1 MIRQAAMRLHRLK
14 TGLVLGGLVLAALS
28 LPTGAANAR
37 VFVSVGVPIYG
48 PGPWYYGP
56 PPVVYAPPPAY
67 YYPPPAYYPPQPV
80 VVAPQPAPPPTIS
93 PQAQTWYYCD
103 NPQGYYPY
111 VSACNSGWRQ
121 VPAQQH

>member
-1 MIRQAAMRLHRLK
+1 
-14 TGLVLGGLVLAALS
+14 
-28 LPTGAANAR
+28 
-37 VFVSVGVPIYG
+37 
-48 PGPWYYGP
+48 
-56 PPVVYAPPPAY
+56 VVYAPPPAY

-80 VVAPQPAPPPTIS
+80 VVAPQPAPPTIS

-111 VSACNSGWRQ
+111 VSSCYSGWRQ